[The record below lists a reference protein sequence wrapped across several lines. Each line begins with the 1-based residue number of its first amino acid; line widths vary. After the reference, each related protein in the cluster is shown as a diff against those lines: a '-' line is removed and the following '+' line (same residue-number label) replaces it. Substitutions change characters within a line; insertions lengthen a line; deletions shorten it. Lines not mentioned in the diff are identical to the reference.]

1 MSRWAFQILASG
13 LALAQRM
20 ILMAAGSAVAPALDS
35 KGLEL
40 KGASPPPPP
49 PPHTPEVR
57 SDPGSKGHSALERPL
72 SSKVKLGGGSVGVQG
87 LAQVGS
93 AGHLRARLRLL
104 KVPGG

>member
-40 KGASPPPPP
+40 KGAPPTTTPP
-49 PPHTPEVR
+49 PEVR
-57 SDPGSKGHSALERPL
+57 SDPGLKGHSDLECPP

-87 LAQVGS
+87 LAQVGR